1 MNNKNRNSQIKF
13 QFSKN
18 GIMLQEMVNN
28 FLNIQTNMKIK
39 KFYQMKC
46 KNCLRIIGQKNSLT
60 RNISQQYKKKKFRR
74 LKLKKTHHNKL
85 ILKVKKYWIIAQFKF
100 HNTTIRMNSYQEL

>member
-1 MNNKNRNSQIKF
+1 MNNKNRNSQIKC

-46 KNCLRIIGQKNSLT
+46 KNCLRIIGQRNLLT
-60 RNISQQYKKKKFRR
+60 RNISQQYKKKKISEI
-74 LKLKKTHHNKL
+74 KIKKN
-85 ILKVKKYWIIAQFKF
+85 
-100 HNTTIRMNSYQEL
+100 